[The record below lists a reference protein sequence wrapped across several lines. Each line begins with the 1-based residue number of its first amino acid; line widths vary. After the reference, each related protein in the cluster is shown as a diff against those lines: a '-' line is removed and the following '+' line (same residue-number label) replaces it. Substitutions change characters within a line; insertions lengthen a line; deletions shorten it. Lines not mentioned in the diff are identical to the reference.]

1 MIPPHFIDELLSRLD
16 VVDVIGARI
25 DLKRTGQRFSALC
38 PFHDERSPSFSV
50 SQDKQFY
57 HCFGCKSSGN
67 AIKFIME
74 FDGLDFPT
82 AVKSLSESVGL
93 KVPTEENSDTSQQ
106 QKKNRLY
113 KVLEEANLFY
123 KTSLRDHPEKQKA
136 VSYLK
141 GRSVTGSIARDLGLG
156 YAPAGWNSLVAHL
169 EKKEISLDEGLEAG
183 LIARKDNGS
192 GFYDRFRDRVTFP
205 IVDLRGRVIGFGG
218 RVLDDEA
225 KPKYLNSPESLVFQ
239 KSREIYG
246 LYEARNNSRR
256 LDIIM
261 VVEGYMDVLALS
273 QNKIDFSVAT
283 LGTAINSQQ
292 IKSIFRT
299 APSIVFC
306 FDGDLAGR
314 NAASKALLASLPV
327 MEDGLS
333 AKFMFLPDGEDPDS
347 LIRKE
352 GKEKMLSRIQDSKT
366 LAEFFFDEIET
377 KISTRTPEG
386 MAAAA
391 KKAAPLFNLL
401 PNGVLKEILINTLAE
416 KTGIDPVKLQNRLG
430 IESASSGSLHQ
441 SNVSAS
447 NKSYQSYPISKD
459 KVRPLLE
466 QAIEILIANPELGAN
481 IGQGVLDELSRDPG
495 TEPLFDLLAWTRD
508 AENVDQERV
517 LGYCRE
523 KLNYQV
529 SQHLVNR
536 EVVLSI
542 GELSKELGDLLKK
555 LLITTK
561 GFRRSELLSN
571 LTKKSLQDLT
581 EDEKKILSNSYKKPI
596 Q

>member
-1 MIPPHFIDELLSRLD
+1 MIPSHFIDELLSRLD
-16 VVDVIGARI
+16 LVDVIGARI
-25 DLKRTGQRFSALC
+25 DLKRTGQRFFALC

-50 SQDKQFY
+50 NQDKQFY

-67 AIKFIME
+67 AVKFVME
-74 FDGLDFPT
+74 FDGLDFPS

-93 KVPTEENSDTSQQ
+93 KVPTQENADSGQQ
-106 QKKNRLY
+106 QKKNKLY

-123 KTSLRDHPEKQKA
+123 KTCLRDHREKQKA

-141 GRSVTGSIARDLGLG
+141 GRSVTGSVARDFGLG
-156 YAPAGWNSLVAHL
+156 YAPTGWNSLVAHL
-169 EKKEISLDEGLEAG
+169 EKKEISLDEAIEAG
-183 LIARKDNGS
+183 LIVRKDNGN

-205 IVDLRGRVIGFGG
+205 IIDLRGRVVGFGG
-218 RVLDDEA
+218 RVLEDEA

-246 LYEARNNSRR
+246 LYEARKRSRR

-261 VVEGYMDVLALS
+261 VVEGYMDVVALS
-273 QNKIDFSVAT
+273 QNEIYFSVAT

-292 IKSIFRT
+292 IKTIFRT
-299 APSIVFC
+299 SPSIVFC

-333 AKFMFLPDGEDPDS
+333 AKFMFLPEGEDPDS

-352 GKEKMLSRIQDSKT
+352 GKKKMLDRIQDSKT

-377 KISTRTPEG
+377 KISTKTPEG
-386 MAAAA
+386 LAAAA

-401 PNGVLKEILINTLAE
+401 PNGVLKEILINTLSE
-416 KTGIDPVKLQNRLG
+416 KTGVDSDKLQNRLG
-430 IESASSGSLHQ
+430 VISVSSESSDQ
-441 SNVSAS
+441 TQVSVP
-447 NKSYQSYPISKD
+447 NERDQTHLISKD
-459 KVRPLLE
+459 KMLPLIE
-466 QAIEILIANPELGAN
+466 QAIEIVTVNPELGAN
-481 IGQGVLDELSRDPG
+481 IGQSLLNGLSR
-495 TEPLFDLLAWTRD
+495 EPETKLLFDLLVWTRD
-508 AENVDQERV
+508 AEDIDQERV
-517 LGYCRE
+517 LRYCRE
-523 KLNYQV
+523 ELNYPV
-529 SQHLVNR
+529 SGNSVPR

-542 GELSKELGDLLKK
+542 GELSKELEDILKK
-555 LLITTK
+555 ISSTIE
-561 GFRRSELLSN
+561 GFRRSELISN
-571 LTKKSLQDLT
+571 LTKKSLQELT
-581 EDEKKILSNSYKKPI
+581 EDEKKILTNSHKRTV

>member
-1 MIPPHFIDELLSRLD
+1 MIPSHFIDELLSRLD
-16 VVDVIGARI
+16 LVDVIGARI

-50 SQDKQFY
+50 NQDKQFY

-67 AIKFIME
+67 AVKFVME
-74 FDGLDFPT
+74 FDGLDFPS

-93 KVPTEENSDTSQQ
+93 KVPTQENTDSGQQ
-106 QKKNRLY
+106 QKNNKLY

-123 KTSLRDHPEKQKA
+123 KTCLRDHREKQKA

-141 GRSVTGSIARDLGLG
+141 GRSVTGSVARDFGLG

-169 EKKEISLDEGLEAG
+169 EKKEISLDEAIEAG
-183 LIARKDNGS
+183 LIVRKDNGN

-205 IVDLRGRVIGFGG
+205 IIDLRGRVVGFGG
-218 RVLDDEA
+218 RVLEDEA

-246 LYEARNNSRR
+246 LYEARKRSRR

-261 VVEGYMDVLALS
+261 VVEGYMDVVALS
-273 QNKIDFSVAT
+273 QNEIYFSVAT

-292 IKSIFRT
+292 IKTIFRT
-299 APSIVFC
+299 SPSIVFC

-333 AKFMFLPDGEDPDS
+333 AKFMFLPEGEDPDS

-352 GKEKMLSRIQDSKT
+352 GKKKMLDRIQDSKT

-377 KISTRTPEG
+377 KISTKTPEG

-391 KKAAPLFNLL
+391 KKAAPLLNLL
-401 PNGVLKEILINTLAE
+401 PNGVLKEILINTLSE
-416 KTGIDPVKLQNRLG
+416 KTGVDSDKLQNRLG
-430 IESASSGSLHQ
+430 VISVSSESSDQ
-441 SNVSAS
+441 TQVSVP
-447 NKSYQSYPISKD
+447 NERDQTHLISKD
-459 KVRPLLE
+459 KMLPLIE
-466 QAIEILIANPELGAN
+466 QAIEIVTVNPELGAN
-481 IGQGVLDELSRDPG
+481 IGQSLLNGLSR
-495 TEPLFDLLAWTRD
+495 EPETKLLFDLLVWTRD
-508 AENVDQERV
+508 AEDIDQERV
-517 LGYCRE
+517 LRYCRE
-523 KLNYQV
+523 ELNYPV
-529 SQHLVNR
+529 SGNSVPR

-542 GELSKELGDLLKK
+542 GELSKELEDILKK
-555 LLITTK
+555 ISSTIE
-561 GFRRSELLSN
+561 GFRRSELISN
-571 LTKKSLQDLT
+571 LTKKSLQELT
-581 EDEKKILSNSYKKPI
+581 EDEKKILTNSHKRTV